1 MASVKLGAGWPGH
14 TRIGCAV
21 WLAGRSSGSPEGLGA
36 GRVVGERS
44 PETMLETFRWFRGE
58 GFGLIAEA
66 LLGLPR
72 EPGVI
77 VEGFRVLPHLVRP
90 LLAMPGHAVWL
101 PPMTDFRR
109 AASDSRCSLWVPGE
123 ASGPLESLA
132 SAGAEAYPAWV
143 WPAHPVCCFAG
154 SMPPRDRVHQQGG
167 AITLGGGPGCH
178 GG

>member
-1 MASVKLGAGWPGH
+1 VLD
-14 TRIGCAV
+14 
-21 WLAGRSSGSPEGLGA
+21 
-36 GRVVGERS
+36 ERWVNRP

-58 GFGLIAEA
+58 GFGLIVED

-109 AASDSRCSLWVPGE
+109 AASDSRCSLWVPVRL
-123 ASGPLESLA
+123 PVRWSLWPQPA
-132 SAGAEAYPAWV
+132 QGHTRLGCGRPTRSAALLGACRLVTGFISKEEP
-143 WPAHPVCCFAG
+143 
-154 SMPPRDRVHQQGG
+154 
-167 AITLGGGPGCH
+167 
-178 GG
+178 